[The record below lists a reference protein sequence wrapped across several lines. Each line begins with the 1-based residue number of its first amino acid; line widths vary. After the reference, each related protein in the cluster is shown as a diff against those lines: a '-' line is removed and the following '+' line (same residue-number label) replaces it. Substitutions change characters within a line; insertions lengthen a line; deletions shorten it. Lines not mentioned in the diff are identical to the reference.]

1 MTTNMKTVGAQKPA
15 NRYWPPYSNCI
26 LFQDKDTWTCHA
38 KDIQGFTLRVG
49 QHMKCTTKH
58 AGTQCTSR
66 PCKQRLAWR
75 GQWCQSC
82 HAYKCSPV
90 EENTLFTI
98 FLNELSQIYFS
109 RQQFPMQVFWFIIS
123 IICSTWKTPNKYL
136 IVREFPMNPPSLPL
150 FENLKL
156 KD

>member
-15 NRYWPPYSNCI
+15 NLYWPPYSNCI
-26 LFQDKDTWTCHA
+26 LFQDKDTCTCHA
-38 KDIQGFTLRVG
+38 KDIQGFTLQVD

-58 AGTQCTSR
+58 AGTECTSR

-98 FLNELSQIYFS
+98 FLNELTQIYFS

-136 IVREFPMNPPSLPL
+136 IVRELPMNPFLSSSIW
-150 FENLKL
+150 KS
-156 KD
+156 